1 MTIGRPR
8 PLPGYPTTLALY
20 PISVRRV
27 RVQGHRL
34 PSDPTSRWAPL
45 PSLAVPVITARGGL
59 APLTST
65 TCLAHNRN
73 GRLTRAARSRV
84 LATRELRTYGFLR
97 KSDRTLFFV
106 TLTGGAAGAGV
117 NAGGVLGVETIGPE
131 VRDFAVAVAIRTVWV
146 FAASLNVSLKA
157 GSGDWLTLFTDPAGS
172 VIFTTPLDL

>member
-65 TCLAHNRN
+65 TCLAHRTTGADPVQAGP
-73 GRLTRAARSRV
+73 GRCVSGGERGSLSDPCAGRRG
-84 LATRELRTYGFLR
+84 LA
-97 KSDRTLFFV
+97 
-106 TLTGGAAGAGV
+106 
-117 NAGGVLGVETIGPE
+117 
-131 VRDFAVAVAIRTVWV
+131 
-146 FAASLNVSLKA
+146 
-157 GSGDWLTLFTDPAGS
+157 DP
-172 VIFTTPLDL
+172 

>member
-65 TCLAHNRN
+65 TCLAHKAN
-73 GRLTRAARSRV
+73 GRRHTSPPARDRSVKVVVAEPEPYLISSFETVSPPARV
-84 LATRELRTYGFLR
+84 ISFMSTTLLIWFVMLRTLPSQSATFIWPGCL
-97 KSDRTLFFV
+97 L
-106 TLTGGAAGAGV
+106 
-117 NAGGVLGVETIGPE
+117 PQ
-131 VRDFAVAVAIRTVWV
+131 
-146 FAASLNVSLKA
+146 
-157 GSGDWLTLFTDPAGS
+157 
-172 VIFTTPLDL
+172 

>member
-65 TCLAHNRN
+65 TCLAHKELGHGVRSPWPTPHILNKDLFRLLIIDAFASPHADCDKP
-73 GRLTRAARSRV
+73 GRQRTKYGQRRRLRHCLRWTQLSRPESDDCSLPSHRA
-84 LATRELRTYGFLR
+84 L
-97 KSDRTLFFV
+97 
-106 TLTGGAAGAGV
+106 
-117 NAGGVLGVETIGPE
+117 
-131 VRDFAVAVAIRTVWV
+131 
-146 FAASLNVSLKA
+146 
-157 GSGDWLTLFTDPAGS
+157 
-172 VIFTTPLDL
+172 VIL

>member
-59 APLTST
+59 APLTSP
-65 TCLAHNRN
+65 TCLAHKAGGPPATSRRS
-73 GRLTRAARSRV
+73 GPGTPALVIESSQKRGAGDCRRPDPSSPQARTHLTRPGCELVEKRSHPDQFLTKSS
-84 LATRELRTYGFLR
+84 LA
-97 KSDRTLFFV
+97 
-106 TLTGGAAGAGV
+106 
-117 NAGGVLGVETIGPE
+117 
-131 VRDFAVAVAIRTVWV
+131 
-146 FAASLNVSLKA
+146 
-157 GSGDWLTLFTDPAGS
+157 
-172 VIFTTPLDL
+172 

>member
-65 TCLAHNRN
+65 TCLAHNGNRRRHQAGGDCQGN
-73 GRLTRAARSRV
+73 HALLSEATASRVAARQDLIS
-84 LATRELRTYGFLR
+84 E
-97 KSDRTLFFV
+97 
-106 TLTGGAAGAGV
+106 TG
-117 NAGGVLGVETIGPE
+117 
-131 VRDFAVAVAIRTVWV
+131 
-146 FAASLNVSLKA
+146 
-157 GSGDWLTLFTDPAGS
+157 
-172 VIFTTPLDL
+172 

>member
-65 TCLAHNRN
+65 TCLAHK
-73 GRLTRAARSRV
+73 RV
-84 LATRELRTYGFLR
+84 GGGLASPVLPHHRTYSSYPAVPLNLLA
-97 KSDRTLFFV
+97 SRTSEP
-106 TLTGGAAGAGV
+106 G
-117 NAGGVLGVETIGPE
+117 
-131 VRDFAVAVAIRTVWV
+131 
-146 FAASLNVSLKA
+146 
-157 GSGDWLTLFTDPAGS
+157 
-172 VIFTTPLDL
+172 